1 MWNMLKKDFLTIS
14 RDRSEV
20 LVLLV
25 MPFVLIAILGFALGG
40 INQENQGIAEIPIA
54 LVMSQDFDQE
64 LQDFEQRLEDE
75 GFPREMINQ
84 VIESAEAID
93 PAIMLKNLL
102 LAPELEGAIAT
113 ETGYQS
119 TEAQQALEDDQIA
132 AIITI
137 PEQFS
142 YQTLIAIYL
151 DEEPNASIEVKVQD
165 YEQIRSD
172 VIESVVTNFVDQYN
186 FETSIALATEGEAV
200 ETALNNEAFGETT
213 YLSTRDP
220 VSAFQYYTI
229 GMAVMFALYVAAT
242 VSSNAFKE
250 KETHVFARLMV
261 TGEKPIRYLIS
272 KAVAATVL
280 TALQLAILFILSGL
294 LFQTFANQDLS
305 FWLGVSVITLSFAV
319 TVGSVATLLTAIALQ
334 FNNDAISAAFSGGIV
349 TIFAF
354 LGGSFT
360 PVEQI
365 SPVIRMLGNWTP
377 NGAVM
382 TAYLQTIQGLSF
394 GAVMPMIYRVL
405 VMSIVLIS
413 VAVFIFPKR
422 RLA

>member
-54 LVMSQDFDQE
+54 LVMSQEFDQE
-64 LQDFEQRLEDE
+64 LAAFEQRLEQE
-75 GFPREMINQ
+75 GFPIEMINQ

-93 PAIMLKNLL
+93 PATMLKDLL
-102 LAPELEGAIAT
+102 LTPELEGTINT
-113 ETGYQS
+113 EIGYQL
-119 TEAQQALEDDQIA
+119 TEAQQALQDDEIA

-137 PEQFS
+137 PDQFS
-142 YQTLIAIYL
+142 YQTLSAIYL
-151 DEEPNASIEVKVQD
+151 DEEPKVSIEVLVQD

-186 FETSIALATEGEAV
+186 FETSIALATGGEAI
-200 ETALNNEAFGETT
+200 ETAVNTEGFGETT
-213 YLSTRDP
+213 YLSTQEP

-272 KAVAATVL
+272 KAVSATVL
-280 TALQLAILFILSGL
+280 TALQLAILFVLSGV
-294 LFQTFANQDLS
+294 LFQTFANQSFS
-305 FWLGVSVITLSFAV
+305 FWLEMSVITLSFAL

-334 FNNDAISAAFSGGIV
+334 FNNDAISATFSGGVV

-394 GAVMPMIYRVL
+394 DAVMPMIYRVL
-405 VMSIVLIS
+405 AMSIVFIS